1 MDNKVWSLSDKTALF
16 NMIQNIIYVCN
27 ADMFN
32 YIFMLKIKKNIIME
46 HNCKTFVNVN
56 FFTF

>member
-16 NMIQNIIYVCN
+16 NMIRNIIYVCN

-32 YIFMLKIKKNIIME
+32 YISMQKKN
-46 HNCKTFVNVN
+46 NNNYGT
-56 FFTF
+56 